1 MTYKALKERQQQEIN
16 AFPFI
21 WAFNESQLADGM
33 RRLGLDPEKDK
44 DKLCS
49 IGGGGIIR
57 KTDADAM
64 RAMFDRHRRELQ
76 EAIAADKTGDGFI
89 YDMFC
94 KPRIQLHRRRYRR
107 RKRLRADRGAAE
119 RKPRFDYRPKK
130 GSRRPARRI
139 TDKGRGAYQLPPF
152 FMPFSIKGYKCYTRQ
167 NARPQGV
174 DLDKNVKVY
183 YNIDI

>member
-1 MTYKALKERQQQEIN
+1 MTYSELKERQQQEIN

-57 KTDADAM
+57 KTDAEAM

-89 YDMFC
+89 YDMFYTELANHEYSYTMDLAEGIDAC
-94 KPRIQLHRRRYRR
+94 GLTVEQIN
-107 RKRLRADRGAAE
+107 ADPALIHGLKKAADE
-119 RKPRFDYRPKK
+119 LQDE
-130 GSRRPARRI
+130 
-139 TDKGRGAYQLPPF
+139 
-152 FMPFSIKGYKCYTRQ
+152 
-167 NARPQGV
+167 
-174 DLDKNVKVY
+174 
-183 YNIDI
+183 

>member
-1 MTYKALKERQQQEIN
+1 MTYSELKERQQQEIN

-44 DKLCS
+44 DKLCN

-57 KTDADAM
+57 KADADAM

-89 YDMFC
+89 YDMFYTELANHEYSYTMDLAEGIAAC
-94 KPRIQLHRRRYRR
+94 GLTVEQIN
-107 RKRLRADRGAAE
+107 ADPALIRGLKKAADE
-119 RKPRFDYRPKK
+119 LQDE
-130 GSRRPARRI
+130 
-139 TDKGRGAYQLPPF
+139 
-152 FMPFSIKGYKCYTRQ
+152 
-167 NARPQGV
+167 
-174 DLDKNVKVY
+174 
-183 YNIDI
+183 

>member
-1 MTYKALKERQQQEIN
+1 MTYKELKERQQQEIN

-44 DKLCS
+44 DKLCN

-57 KTDADAM
+57 KADADAM

-89 YDMFC
+89 YDMFYTELANHEYSYTMDLGEGIAAC
-94 KPRIQLHRRRYRR
+94 GLTVEQIN
-107 RKRLRADRGAAE
+107 ADPALIHGLKKAADE
-119 RKPRFDYRPKK
+119 LQDE
-130 GSRRPARRI
+130 
-139 TDKGRGAYQLPPF
+139 
-152 FMPFSIKGYKCYTRQ
+152 
-167 NARPQGV
+167 
-174 DLDKNVKVY
+174 
-183 YNIDI
+183 

>member
-1 MTYKALKERQQQEIN
+1 MTYSELKERQQQEIN

-49 IGGGGIIR
+49 IGAGGVIR

-64 RAMFDRHRRELQ
+64 REMFARHRRELQ

-89 YDMFC
+89 YDMFYTELANHEYSYTMDLAEGIAAC
-94 KPRIQLHRRRYRR
+94 GLTVEQIN
-107 RKRLRADRGAAE
+107 ADPALIHGLKKAADE
-119 RKPRFDYRPKK
+119 LQDE
-130 GSRRPARRI
+130 
-139 TDKGRGAYQLPPF
+139 
-152 FMPFSIKGYKCYTRQ
+152 
-167 NARPQGV
+167 
-174 DLDKNVKVY
+174 
-183 YNIDI
+183 

>member
-1 MTYKALKERQQQEIN
+1 MTYSELKERQQQEIN

-49 IGGGGIIR
+49 IGAGGVIR

-64 RAMFDRHRRELQ
+64 REMFARHRRELQ

-89 YDMFC
+89 YDMFSTELANHEYSYTGDVTDAVNAC
-94 KPRIQLHRRRYRR
+94 WLTVEQLNANPALIIGL
-107 RKRLRADRGAAE
+107 KKAADDQRDE
-119 RKPRFDYRPKK
+119 
-130 GSRRPARRI
+130 
-139 TDKGRGAYQLPPF
+139 
-152 FMPFSIKGYKCYTRQ
+152 
-167 NARPQGV
+167 
-174 DLDKNVKVY
+174 
-183 YNIDI
+183 

>member
-1 MTYKALKERQQQEIN
+1 MTYSELKERQQQEIN

-44 DKLCS
+44 DKRCS

-57 KTDADAM
+57 KIDADAM

-89 YDMFC
+89 YDMFYTELANHEYSYTMDLGEGIAAC
-94 KPRIQLHRRRYRR
+94 GLTVEQIN
-107 RKRLRADRGAAE
+107 ADPALIHGLKKAADE
-119 RKPRFDYRPKK
+119 LQDE
-130 GSRRPARRI
+130 
-139 TDKGRGAYQLPPF
+139 
-152 FMPFSIKGYKCYTRQ
+152 
-167 NARPQGV
+167 
-174 DLDKNVKVY
+174 
-183 YNIDI
+183 

>member
-44 DKLCS
+44 DKLCN

-57 KTDADAM
+57 KADADAM

-89 YDMFC
+89 YDMFYTELANHEYSYTMDLGEGIAAC
-94 KPRIQLHRRRYRR
+94 GLTVEQINEDPALIHGLK
-107 RKRLRADRGAAE
+107 KAADE
-119 RKPRFDYRPKK
+119 LQDE
-130 GSRRPARRI
+130 
-139 TDKGRGAYQLPPF
+139 
-152 FMPFSIKGYKCYTRQ
+152 
-167 NARPQGV
+167 
-174 DLDKNVKVY
+174 
-183 YNIDI
+183 

>member
-49 IGGGGIIR
+49 IGAGGVIR

-64 RAMFDRHRRELQ
+64 REMFARHRRELQ

-89 YDMFC
+89 YDMFSTELANHEYSYTGD
-94 KPRIQLHRRRYRR
+94 PTDALDALGITPAQIESN
-107 RKRLRADRGAAE
+107 RALARGLALAAQE
-119 RKPRFDYRPKK
+119 QSDE
-130 GSRRPARRI
+130 
-139 TDKGRGAYQLPPF
+139 
-152 FMPFSIKGYKCYTRQ
+152 
-167 NARPQGV
+167 
-174 DLDKNVKVY
+174 
-183 YNIDI
+183 

>member
-1 MTYKALKERQQQEIN
+1 MTYSELKERQQQEIN

-89 YDMFC
+89 YDMFYTELANHEYSYTMDLGEGIAAC
-94 KPRIQLHRRRYRR
+94 GLTVEQIN
-107 RKRLRADRGAAE
+107 ADPALIHGLKKAADE
-119 RKPRFDYRPKK
+119 LQDE
-130 GSRRPARRI
+130 
-139 TDKGRGAYQLPPF
+139 
-152 FMPFSIKGYKCYTRQ
+152 
-167 NARPQGV
+167 
-174 DLDKNVKVY
+174 
-183 YNIDI
+183 

>member
-1 MTYKALKERQQQEIN
+1 MTYTALKERQQQEIN

-49 IGGGGIIR
+49 IGAGGVIR

-64 RAMFDRHRRELQ
+64 REMFARHRRELQ

-89 YDMFC
+89 YDMFSTELANHEYSYTGDVTDAVNAC
-94 KPRIQLHRRRYRR
+94 GLTVEQLN
-107 RKRLRADRGAAE
+107 AN
-119 RKPRFDYRPKK
+119 
-130 GSRRPARRI
+130 PA
-139 TDKGRGAYQLPPF
+139 L
-152 FMPFSIKGYKCYTRQ
+152 IKGLKKAADDQR
-167 NARPQGV
+167 
-174 DLDKNVKVY
+174 DE
-183 YNIDI
+183 

>member
-1 MTYKALKERQQQEIN
+1 MTYSELKERQQQEIN

-44 DKLCS
+44 DKLCN

-57 KTDADAM
+57 KADADAM

-89 YDMFC
+89 YDMFYTELANHEYSYTMDLGEGIAAC
-94 KPRIQLHRRRYRR
+94 GLTVEQIN
-107 RKRLRADRGAAE
+107 ADPALIHGLKKAADE
-119 RKPRFDYRPKK
+119 LQDE
-130 GSRRPARRI
+130 
-139 TDKGRGAYQLPPF
+139 
-152 FMPFSIKGYKCYTRQ
+152 
-167 NARPQGV
+167 
-174 DLDKNVKVY
+174 
-183 YNIDI
+183 